1 MPLPKA
7 IKIKKNGVEYVSK
20 VDQAQYLITELIRAA
35 LRDAGNLIRRRAMEH
50 IRALPGMKSFK
61 NKRPPNAFQYW
72 NRKREGDL
80 VVGIKHDTWYGV
92 DQELGTRNQPK
103 RSVLRD
109 TVFNNIDEI
118 RRIQGQYLS
127 TIADE
132 NKALGLIDE
141 EVEFEDGQND

>member
-7 IKIKKNGVEYVSK
+7 VKIKKNGIEYISK

-35 LRDAGNLIRRRAMEH
+35 LRDVGNLIRRRTLEEA
-50 IRALPGMKSFK
+50 RKLKGMKSFK

-72 NRKREGDL
+72 NRKRETDL

-92 DQELGTRNQPK
+92 QQELGTRNQPK
-103 RSVLRD
+103 KSILRD
-109 TVFNNIDEI
+109 TVFNNIDDI

-127 TIADE
+127 TINDE

-141 EVEFEDGQND
+141 EEEVQLENE

>member
-7 IKIKKNGVEYVSK
+7 IKIKKNGIEYVSK
-20 VDQAQYLITELIRAA
+20 VDQAEYLITELIRAA
-35 LRDAGNLIRRRAMEH
+35 LRDTGNLVRRRMLEKA
-50 IRALPGMKSFK
+50 RALPGMKSFK

-72 NRKREGDL
+72 NRKRETDL

-92 DQELGTRNQPK
+92 NQELGTRNQPK
-103 RSVLRD
+103 RSILRD
-109 TVFNNIDEI
+109 TVFENIDDI

-127 TIADE
+127 TINDE

-141 EVEFEDGQND
+141 NEEVQLENE